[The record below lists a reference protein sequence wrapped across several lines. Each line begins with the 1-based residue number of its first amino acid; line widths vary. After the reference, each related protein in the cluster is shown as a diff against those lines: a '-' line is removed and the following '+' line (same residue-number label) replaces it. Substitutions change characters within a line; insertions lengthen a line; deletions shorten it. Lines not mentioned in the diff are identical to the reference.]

1 MNFGHIREPLTCAR
15 ELGITVLNTRELSN
29 IALRASCHLYRSS
42 SDRAE
47 GGWTAALCILTA
59 LPSTIPQPWS

>member
-47 GGWTAALCILTA
+47 GDEQLL
-59 LPSTIPQPWS
+59 SVY